1 MNVTYSSVNV
11 IQDWLDDTED
21 VVLDMSESDLLTA
34 ARAELERL
42 TRGDDC
48 QYVNLLNVRNN
59 QGCTSG

>member
-21 VVLDMSESDLLTA
+21 VVLNVSESDLLTA
-34 ARAELERL
+34 GRAGLERL